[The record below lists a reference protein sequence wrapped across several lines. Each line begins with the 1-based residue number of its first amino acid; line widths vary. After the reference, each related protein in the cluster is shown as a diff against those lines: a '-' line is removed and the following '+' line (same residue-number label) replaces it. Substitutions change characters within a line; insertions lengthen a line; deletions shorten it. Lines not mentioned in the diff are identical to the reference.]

1 MNSRA
6 QYGKT
11 GAKGRM
17 LGSALGIA
25 VLASVGTV
33 AHVTPS
39 DAQNRCFALE
49 QQLQRLGRAGGNRQA
64 AASRARGQLRGV
76 ERKYRQARS
85 RLDRANCYTNFFF
98 AQTLK
103 NTRQCVRLD
112 RQVRRLEAQRSRLRA
127 TINNVRQ
134 PTNTAARRAQIVR
147 ALARNNCGAIYQR
160 EARRTQRN
168 RGWNPFESVFGRE
181 SGVGG
186 GFFDNAP
193 RELPP
198 EDGIRV
204 GSTYRTM
211 CVRQC
216 DGYYYPVS
224 FSTLP
229 SKFPTDASQCRS
241 SCAAPAELYI
251 YRNPGAEV
259 EQMVS
264 LDGDAYTALPN
275 AFRYREEF
283 IKGCSC
289 RSAEYDPLAGTKQAA
304 VETAPVDDVER
315 KPASPLPGTSTD
327 DAGEGASQQP
337 APPRVNDGT
346 QTDESAAAQPAP
358 PRPGDVAQAG
368 EEPVGEATQ

>member
-1 MNSRA
+1 MIPCVRHIPF
-6 QYGKT
+6 GT
-11 GAKGRM
+11 FWRGAS
-17 LGSALGIA
+17 SALLVT
-25 VLASVGTV
+25 VLAAAGTLAQV
-33 AHVTPS
+33 APS
-39 DAQNRCFALE
+39 EAQNRCFALE
-49 QQLQRLGRAGGNRQA
+49 QQLQRLGQSGGNRQA
-64 AASRARGQLRGV
+64 AASRARAQLRTV
-76 ERKYRQARS
+76 ERQYRQARS
-85 RLDRANCYTNFFF
+85 RLERGNCYSNFFF
-98 AQTLK
+98 TQTLK
-103 NTRQCVRLD
+103 NTRRCVRMD

-168 RGWNPFESVFGRE
+168 SGWNPFASVFGRD

-198 EDGIRV
+198 DDGIRV

-216 DGYYYPVS
+216 DGYYFPVS

-229 SKFPTDASQCRS
+229 SKFPNDASQCRS

-275 AFRYREEF
+275 AFRYRKEF

-304 VETAPVDDVER
+304 VETAPVDAVER
-315 KPASPLPGTSTD
+315 KPASPLPGAEGD
-327 DAGEGASQQP
+327 DGATAQQP
-337 APPRVNDGT
+337 APPRINDGD
-346 QTDESAAAQPAP
+346 QNDESAASQPKP
-358 PRPGDVAQAG
+358 PRPGDVARAREGTTGAQ
-368 EEPVGEATQ
+368 TQ